1 MKLANKVAVVTGGAR
16 GIGQGI
22 AERFVAEGCQV
33 MIGDALEEQLTETVA
48 ELGENCAGTVAD
60 ISEGADCQRLIDE
73 AVDRFGR
80 LDVLVNNAG
89 ISRAA
94 PFLELSEEDFDAVL
108 GVNIRGAF
116 LATQAAARQMVK
128 EGHGGTIVNLSSIN
142 AIVAIPGQTAYTIS
156 KGAIHQLTRS
166 SAVQLAQH
174 GIRVNAIGPGTIDTE
189 MAAGL
194 LADAKAKE
202 KVMSRI
208 PLGRLGGTDEIAAIA
223 LFLASDESSYVTGE
237 TIYADGG
244 RLSLNLTLGSDE
256 RGPGA

>member
-1 MKLANKVAVVTGGAR
+1 V
-16 GIGQGI
+16 
-22 AERFVAEGCQV
+22 
-33 MIGDALEEQLTETVA
+33 LEERLSETVA
-48 ELGENCAGTVAD
+48 ELGESCAGTVAD
-60 ISEGADCQRLIDE
+60 ISQGADCQRLIDE

-94 PFLELSEEDFDAVL
+94 PFLDLSEEDFDAVL

-116 LATQAAARQMVK
+116 LASQAAARQMVR

-166 SAVQLAQH
+166 SAIQLAQH

-202 KVMSRI
+202 KIMSRI

-223 LFLASDESSYVTGE
+223 LFLASEESSYVTGE

-244 RLSLNLTLGSDE
+244 RLALNLTLAPDE
-256 RGPGA
+256 RGTNNGGLGA

>member
-16 GIGQGI
+16 GIGRGI
-22 AERFVAEGCQV
+22 AERFIAEGCRV
-33 MIGDALEEQLTETVA
+33 MIGDVLEEQLAETVS
-48 ELGENCAGTVAD
+48 ELGENAAGIVAD
-60 ISEGADCQRLIDE
+60 VSQKADCQRLVDE
-73 AVDRFGR
+73 SVARFGR
-80 LDVLVNNAG
+80 LDVCVNNAA
-89 ISRAA
+89 ISRTASI
-94 PFLELSEEDFDAVL
+94 LDLSEEDFDAVM
-108 GVNIRGAF
+108 GINIKGAF
-116 LATQAAARQMVK
+116 LASQAAARQMV
-128 EGHGGTIVNLSSIN
+128 EQGDGGAIVNLSSIN

-166 SAVQLAQH
+166 SAIQLAQH

-194 LADAKAKE
+194 LADAKTKE
-202 KVMSRI
+202 KIMSRI

-223 LFLASDESSYVTGE
+223 LFLASNESSYVTGE

-244 RLSLNLTLGSDE
+244 RLSLNLTLGPDE